1 MQNLTENLSRPAGKA
16 AAGRSRTPPRRVS
29 RRFLAVWLPW
39 WPVERLAGRRP
50 EVRDQPFVTVSDVRG
65 RQVVAAGN
73 RLAVQAGLAPGTSL
87 ADARA
92 IVPQVVVAL
101 ADPNADERAL
111 ESLARWAFRFTPRV
125 APAAPDAFFLDVGGC
140 AHLFGGE
147 RALAS
152 EVRAKLKG
160 FGLTSRGGLASAP
173 GAAWALARY
182 GGETLGVVPDGAGLA
197 ERKKALGRLPV
208 AALRLDED
216 VAAAL
221 ASFGLDKIHAL
232 LDVESVKLTERFGP
246 QPSRR
251 LAQAL
256 GLLADPL
263 APLRPLPLRQARR
276 AFAEPVSRPEDV
288 RAAVDALLEDLC
300 KPLRRAGEGARRVRL
315 VCHRVDGRP
324 QTLEVG
330 TSRPVRRREPLAR
343 LFAEKLKQVA
353 AGFGIEEMTLTAEA
367 AEVVVEEQ
375 LGWTAPNE
383 PFGAEHAGHPLQR
396 RPHRV
401 ARNDPGAGPP
411 ARTGDGRSEHSSA
424 YRAVGPPVRTGP
436 RSEPILENSR
446 ALAALVDRLGNRFGF
461 DRIVRPAPRR
471 SWMPER
477 AVQLQ
482 AFGSRTPQ
490 ARKPQAQ
497 GGSRSTILRP
507 PDLRRPSGLWAASAW
522 PGASPRPVRLA
533 SPPQAVQVAEF
544 RGDGVPVSFRFGGDL
559 HWLRAAEGPERLEAE
574 WWREDAPARD
584 YYVFEAE
591 DGRRYWLYRELRGPA
606 QSADSSSASIRPAS
620 PPRWFLHGFFG

>member
-1 MQNLTENLSRPAGKA
+1 MQNLTKNLSRPAEKA
-16 AAGRSRTPPRRVS
+16 ASGRSRTLPRKAS

-39 WPVERLAGRRP
+39 WPVERLARRRP

-73 RLAVQAGLAPGTSL
+73 RQAVQAGLAPGTSL

-111 ESLARWAFRFTPRV
+111 ELLARWAFRFTPRV
-125 APAAPDAFFLDVGGC
+125 AAAAPDAFFLDVGGC

-160 FGLTSRGGLASAP
+160 FGLTSRGGLAGAP

-182 GGETLGVVPDGAGLA
+182 GGKALSVLPDGAGLA
-197 ERKKALGRLPV
+197 ERKKTLGRLPV

-232 LDVESVKLTERFGP
+232 LDMESVKLAERFGP

-256 GLLADPL
+256 GLLPDPV
-263 APLRPLPLRQARR
+263 APLRPLPPREARR

-300 KPLRRAGEGARRVRL
+300 ETLRRAGEGARRVRL

-330 TSRPVRRREPLAR
+330 TSRPVRNQEPLAR

-353 AGFGIEEMTLTAEA
+353 AGFGIEEMALTAEI
-367 AEVVVEEQ
+367 AEAFVEEQ
-375 LGWTAPNE
+375 LGWTAANG
-383 PFGAEHAGHPLQR
+383 PFGAGHARQ
-396 RPHRV
+396 V
-401 ARNDPGAGPP
+401 AASGFAAP
-411 ARTGDGRSEHSSA
+411 ASA
-424 YRAVGPPVRTGP
+424 TTGP
-436 RSEPILENSR
+436 RCRRPEPACSPASAPAWTGSRSEPGDAR

-461 DRIVRPAPRR
+461 DRIVRPVPRR

-477 AVQLQ
+477 AVRFR
-482 AFGSRTPQ
+482 AFDGWEPRAVEPR
-490 ARKPQAQ
+490 AR
-497 GGSRSTILRP
+497 GRSRSTAARP
-507 PDLRRPSGLWAASAW
+507 PDPRRPSGLWAAAAW
-522 PGASPRPVRLA
+522 PAAAPRPVRLA
-533 SPPQAVQVAEF
+533 SPPRAVQVAEF
-544 RGDGVPVSFRFGGDL
+544 RGGGFPVSFRLGSEL
-559 HWLRAAEGPERLEAE
+559 HWLRAVEGPERLEAE

-584 YYVFEAE
+584 YYVFETE
-591 DGRRYWLYRELRGPA
+591 GGLRCWLYRELRGPA
-606 QSADSSSASIRPAS
+606 RSAGSGSASIRPAP

>member
-1 MQNLTENLSRPAGKA
+1 MQNLTKNLSRPAGQA
-16 AAGRSRTPPRRVS
+16 ASGRRPPPRSVS

-73 RLAVQAGLAPGTSL
+73 RQAVQAGLGPGTSL

-92 IVPQVVVAL
+92 ILPQVVAVL
-101 ADPNADERAL
+101 ADSSADERAL

-125 APAAPDAFFLDVGGC
+125 ALAAPDAFFLDVGGC

-160 FGLTSRGGLASAP
+160 FGLTSRGGLAGAP

-182 GGETLGVVPDGAGLA
+182 GGDDLGVAPDGAGLA

-221 ASFGLDKIHAL
+221 ASFGLDKIRAL
-232 LDVESVKLTERFGP
+232 LDVESVQLTERFGP

-251 LAQAL
+251 LAQVL

-263 APLRPLPLRQARR
+263 APLRPLPLREAKRS
-276 AFAEPVSRPEDV
+276 FAEPVSRPEDV
-288 RAAVDALLEDLC
+288 QAAADALLEDLC
-300 KPLRRAGEGARRVRL
+300 ETLRRAGEGARRVRL

-324 QTLEVG
+324 QALEVG

-367 AEVVVEEQ
+367 VEAVVEEQ
-375 LGWTAPNE
+375 LGWTAANG
-383 PFGAEHAGHPLQR
+383 PFGGEHAGQ
-396 RPHRV
+396 
-401 ARNDPGAGPP
+401 GAASGFAAPP
-411 ARTGDGRSEHSSA
+411 SAHVPTRTRSESTRAGEAGLGQLGGLEAGESA
-424 YRAVGPPVRTGP
+424 
-436 RSEPILENSR
+436 R

-461 DRIVRPAPRR
+461 DRVVRPAPRQ
-471 SWMPER
+471 SWKPER
-477 AVQLQ
+477 AVRLH
-482 AFGSRTPQ
+482 AFDGRAPQ
-490 ARKPQAQ
+490 AREPGAQ
-497 GGSRSTILRP
+497 DRSRSTTVPPPDSRRP
-507 PDLRRPSGLWAASAW
+507 PDPWAASAW
-522 PGASPRPVRLA
+522 RGGAPRPVRLA

-544 RGDGVPVSFRFGGDL
+544 RGDGVPVSFRLGGDL

-591 DGRRYWLYRELRGPA
+591 DGRRYWIYRELCDPA
-606 QSADSSSASIRPAS
+606 RFAASAFAGIRAAS

>member
-1 MQNLTENLSRPAGKA
+1 MQNLTKNLSRPAGKA

-73 RLAVQAGLAPGTSL
+73 RQAVQAGLAPGTSL

-92 IVPQVVVAL
+92 IVPQVFVAP

-125 APAAPDAFFLDVGGC
+125 APASPDVFFLDVGGC

-160 FGLTSRGGLASAP
+160 FGLTSRGGLAGAP

-182 GGETLGVVPDGAGLA
+182 GGDALGVVPDSAGLA

-208 AALRLDED
+208 TALRLDED

-232 LDVESVKLTERFGP
+232 LDVEPVKLAERFGP

-263 APLRPLPLRQARR
+263 APLRPLPLREARR

-300 KPLRRAGEGARRVRL
+300 ETLRRAGEGVRRVRL

-367 AEVVVEEQ
+367 AEPVVEEQ
-375 LGWTAPNE
+375 LGWTAPNV
-383 PFGAEHAGHPLQR
+383 H
-396 RPHRV
+396 
-401 ARNDPGAGPP
+401 
-411 ARTGDGRSEHSSA
+411 
-424 YRAVGPPVRTGP
+424 
-436 RSEPILENSR
+436 ENSR

-461 DRIVRPAPRR
+461 DRIVRPAPRQ
-471 SWMPER
+471 SWTPER
-477 AVQLQ
+477 AVRLQ
-482 AFGSRTPQ
+482 AFDGRPPQ
-490 ARKPQAQ
+490 ARKPRAP
-497 GGSRSTILRP
+497 GRSRSTILRS
-507 PDLRRPSGLWAASAW
+507 PDLRRPSGLWAAAAW
-522 PGASPRPVRLA
+522 PGAAPRPVRLA

-544 RGDGVPVSFRFGGDL
+544 RGDGVPVSFRLGGDL

-591 DGRRYWLYRELRGPA
+591 DGRRYWLYRELCDPA
-606 QSADSSSASIRPAS
+606 RSAGSGSASIRPAP